1 MESIVTTAM
10 RRKIHLI
17 TSLSITSSP
26 YTTLLKHDIQI
37 YYTLSFQLY
46 PELDHGGKSSETIGV
61 KFNLG
66 KDDGLGV
73 CL

>member
-26 YTTLLKHDIQI
+26 YTTL
-37 YYTLSFQLY
+37 SFQLY
-46 PELDHGGKSSETIGV
+46 PELNHGGKSSETIGV